1 MSDRKPSTTAAILY
15 GLAAIALLTGMD
27 ALIKALTPYAS
38 TIQIMFLRAAA
49 SIAWIV
55 PYMLFAGIGIPS
67 RASLP
72 GHVKRVALMIVANG
86 AFFYALGRLP
96 LAEVFALNFIAPI
109 FIALFG
115 VLFLHEAWG
124 RNTVVGIVLGAVGML
139 VISSPHASGF
149 DRAAATWDGYVAA
162 VVAPIVYAA
171 AVVMLRSQ
179 AKIEHPAQ
187 IALAQM
193 AMIAVAMIPALAAT
207 GWTSLEPVQ
216 WLVVAAIGFLSAAG
230 YLLLVKA
237 LSVITAVR
245 YAAIEYTGLV
255 WAAGIGYVFFAEI
268 PSVPVWFGA
277 GLIMAGALAATLARE
292 TKS

>member
-1 MSDRKPSTTAAILY
+1 MSDRKPSTAAAVVY

-27 ALIKALTPYAS
+27 ALIKALSPHAS
-38 TIQIMFLRAAA
+38 TVQIMFVRAAA

-55 PYMLFAGIGIPS
+55 PYVLIADIGLPS

-72 GHVKRVALMIVANG
+72 GHARRVALMIGSNG
-86 AFFYALGRLP
+86 AFFYALGRVP

-115 VLFLHEAWG
+115 VLFLGETWG
-124 RNTVVGIVLGAVGML
+124 RSTILGLVLGAIGMI
-139 VISSPHASGF
+139 VIASPHAAELG
-149 DRAAATWDGYVAA
+149 RAADAWDGYLAA
-162 VVAPIVYAA
+162 VIAPIVYAA

-179 AKIEHPAQ
+179 ARTEHPAQ

-193 AMIAVAMIPALAAT
+193 AMISAAMLPALAMT
-207 GWTSLEPVQ
+207 GWAPLAPAH
-216 WLVVAAIGFLSAAG
+216 WMIVAAIGFLSAAG

-245 YAAIEYTGLV
+245 YAAVEYTGLV
-255 WAAGIGYVFFAEI
+255 WAAVIGYVFFHEI
-268 PSVPVWFGA
+268 PPATVWLGA
-277 GLIMAGALAATLARE
+277 ALIMIGALAATLARDK
-292 TKS
+292 TT